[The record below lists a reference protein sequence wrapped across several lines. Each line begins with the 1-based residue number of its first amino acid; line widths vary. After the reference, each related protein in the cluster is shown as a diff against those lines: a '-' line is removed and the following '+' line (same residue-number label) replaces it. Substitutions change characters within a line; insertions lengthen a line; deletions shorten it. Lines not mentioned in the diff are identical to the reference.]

1 MSWGGLGNTEDK
13 QAGWL
18 WGRERA
24 AWGALPTMLRSG
36 GAAGCSLPAMYRHSL
51 RPFAQMS
58 CWGSSWQKNFP
69 PNKVLTVQPS
79 PASNEPGVDFPPCQP
94 RALSIPV
101 LPSPLCCQLIFFNFL
116 FFFLSSLLDGA
127 VVKALNNRLH
137 LSGARQPA
145 SWRQFSLLIHF
156 QGS

>member
-1 MSWGGLGNTEDK
+1 MALGQGAGSVGSPAHDAPLWRGRRMLAPGHV
-13 QAGWL
+13 QAQP
-18 WGRERA
+18 E
-24 AWGALPTMLRSG
+24 
-36 GAAGCSLPAMYRHSL
+36 
-51 RPFAQMS
+51 PFAHMS